1 MTPQT
6 LSSKGNLHHP
16 GPQEVVN
23 PLQGHRYADA
33 VVVIVVVVLHLGD
46 LLGQRRRF
54 APTAS
59 HLHFKASGE
68 FFETSVDV
76 CAYLIDRV
84 AGLGSVL
91 YCTACA

>member
-46 LLGQRRRF
+46 LLGQR
-54 APTAS
+54 AS
-59 HLHFKASGE
+59 KCFNRDEAHEQSKKE
-68 FFETSVDV
+68 
-76 CAYLIDRV
+76 
-84 AGLGSVL
+84 
-91 YCTACA
+91 